1 MGISNCCVFGK
12 YEGLYFID
20 YDDIHVF
27 RHKDCDLDG
36 SAEARFLRDLDYG
49 ELTGGDWIFDDLAT
63 QFVQQDVLDSFTSD
77 FLRMFPNFSK
87 TCPDLWISR
96 SQKAI
101 LESPLFY
108 LCLEDNNW
116 SLAVELI
123 QKEPP
128 QGRSYAALQARCY
141 QRYLTG
147 IARCLLNH
155 LPAYWA
161 FSVTA
166 SEYRL

>member
-1 MGISNCCVFGK
+1 MGQANCCVFGK

-63 QFVQQDVLDSFTSD
+63 QFVQQEVLDSFTSD
-77 FLRMFPNFSK
+77 FLRMFPNFCK

-108 LCLEDNNW
+108 LCLEDSNW
-116 SLAVELI
+116 
-123 QKEPP
+123 
-128 QGRSYAALQARCY
+128 
-141 QRYLTG
+141 
-147 IARCLLNH
+147 
-155 LPAYWA
+155 
-161 FSVTA
+161 
-166 SEYRL
+166 

>member
-63 QFVQQDVLDSFTSD
+63 
-77 FLRMFPNFSK
+77 
-87 TCPDLWISR
+87 
-96 SQKAI
+96 AGA
-101 LESPLFY
+101 PLFCGA
-108 LCLEDNNW
+108 LW
-116 SLAVELI
+116 SV
-123 QKEPP
+123 PF
-128 QGRSYAALQARCY
+128 
-141 QRYLTG
+141 T
-147 IARCLLNH
+147 
-155 LPAYWA
+155 
-161 FSVTA
+161 
-166 SEYRL
+166 

>member
-63 QFVQQDVLDSFTSD
+63 QFVQQEVLDSFTSD
-77 FLRMFPNFSK
+77 FLRMFPNFCK

-108 LCLEDNNW
+108 LCLEDNN
-116 SLAVELI
+116 L
-123 QKEPP
+123 
-128 QGRSYAALQARCY
+128 
-141 QRYLTG
+141 
-147 IARCLLNH
+147 
-155 LPAYWA
+155 
-161 FSVTA
+161 
-166 SEYRL
+166 